1 MNGNVYVCIP
11 SMCICA
17 YVNIYICVLQNVC
30 ICVYVNVHMCIQC
43 ANTFINMHIYVQ
55 FQECMR
61 ICIHVY
67 IMCACGYILCVHKYH
82 VWCACMHV
90 SILCMHISIY
100 LLPTWCT
107 GRLLCV
113 CACVCPLALLP
124 RRGLCLCDT
133 VTYLL
138 LRHGSRNTPMG
149 NPIPSHP

>member
-1 MNGNVYVCIP
+1 MCMCVYPV
-11 SMCICA
+11 
-17 YVNIYICVLQNVC
+17 
-30 ICVYVNVHMCIQC
+30 CVYVHMLMFMYVYCRMFVFVYMLICTCVYIQC
-43 ANTFINMHIYVQ
+43 THTFINMHICVQ

-67 IMCACGYILCVHKYH
+67 IMCAYGYILCVHKYH
-82 VWCACMHV
+82 VWCACMHI

-100 LLPTWCT
+100 LLPTWCS

-113 CACVCPLALLP
+113 CTCVCPLALLP

-138 LRHGSRNTPMG
+138 LRHGSGNTPTG